1 MHQNALKSLSVTAL
15 GFVLGARGVEWQ
27 TIPADGTKVVALS
40 GTLADNFSEQGNSA
54 ANPNQGG
61 AQGYNLCPAGSA
73 TVALTKSAENKDLYR
88 FFSSII
94 ATNGT
99 APTVTL
105 DLSGL
110 NGAPFQFHGNL
121 HFKSD
126 ATLHIKGTNTFV
138 MGSDQNWPSYYPTF
152 NVPYKVEFDEDVT
165 DGKVVFKNQICVY
178 AKPPDLAHEI
188 ADNATVSMHNN
199 VLGFGSSITLD
210 RYDLALMDSS
220 ATGCAPVPQGT
231 MITVPAGRILYLF
244 PCTVNADWRWTRAG
258 GIITN
263 DIVLAGG
270 KLGLQAATSS
280 EFHLAGSI
288 TGTGDLFSAWTFS
301 AWSTWNRVTGPVDFT
316 GNIDL
321 AYGSSKDV
329 ALELGGVLPGAH
341 FGTVRLSG
349 VQNKQ
354 TLLALKPSSSA
365 PDHTLVPVMIDLLE
379 NPSGAAADKA
389 SVLTRR
395 PLSLTVGN
403 VAHNL
408 SFTESGPVTLNA
420 LGSNVVVRHV
430 GQVKAPGYVTLPTN
444 GVYLTWGKAARTEFN
459 LSDFALP
466 DSVGRMIEVDD
477 NMLSLYNP
485 TSGCQVCVSE
495 SGTLN
500 LGVGTGRMA
509 VRSEGGT
516 VNVTGRAGD
525 WGSLPVLWIDP
536 SAAGTV
542 SNLVV
547 HYENSYAAYDNEDNS
562 ARLKLGQTIR
572 YTNDFPFV
580 NGIFDC
586 RGASAS
592 YKLWN
597 DRYDNLYNGN
607 HNTMHGT
614 FPYLVTGG
622 LNGKATLSF
631 GKIGTAY
638 NNVRHDYVDDT
649 WKNVNFSNMSRI
661 YVTLAGDIVGTKVLN
676 PRYVVMVFGSQQGG
690 GNALLAGRST
700 GELSRGGNTLD
711 APIFTNTA
719 YEAWIDGSKVNP
731 VDTSLLNGGWQV
743 ITLGL
748 KGATVYG
755 LGFDRNAAGD
765 NGGQNYAEV
774 LFFDEELTEMQRQ
787 AVEIYL
793 AEKWGLASNYNY
805 PAWVEDAVEAV
816 PVYGTGTV
824 NLKTDAALGG
834 AFAGTVNLN
843 GHALTVDGVALP
855 PTDSDIDTDG
865 CVGWYDPDCAGTFTT
880 RDVPDK
886 TPPTRLARLNDR
898 LGTADGRRSLSGA
911 AAPQRA
917 PWINTALRGF
927 GPSRNW
933 LDFSD
938 VAYNAGYFGNNL
950 RFREMQNGQETGDV
964 VTNAFRTIVMAMDSS
979 RGGGQPFVD
988 GANVAAAGV
997 AYYAKRVDKKASDP
1011 IYPSGSDEI
1020 LTQGRTYLDGNRV
1033 ANPSA
1038 TGFRGRPEILTVIP
1052 TNAYGMLC
1060 FDYFGNSENKSI
1072 TNATSLILGESLLYN
1087 RELDDAERTRV
1098 EAYLAWKWL
1107 GLTREG
1113 YSILTNATVTGAGSV
1128 TAANVSLLPRFAA
1141 DCTAALTLGSG
1152 DFAFTLAGDT
1162 VTGARDFGQCTLAL
1176 PDSCAI
1182 SVTCVGKAII
1192 GDYLLISC
1200 GAFEGNPTFTLN
1212 DQGFGS
1218 ARMSLIKDA
1227 NTLKLHVVPAGMSIM
1242 LR

>member
-1 MHQNALKSLSVTAL
+1 MDRANSILKVLAITAF
-15 GFVLGARGVEWQ
+15 GFVLGARGVVWQ
-27 TIPADGTKVVALS
+27 TIPAGGTQEVALS
-40 GTLADNFSEQGNSA
+40 GTLANSFTEQGNSA
-54 ANPNQGG
+54 ENPNEGG
-61 AQGYNLCPAGSA
+61 PQGYNLCPAGSA
-73 TVALTKSAENKDLYR
+73 TVALTKSAENKALYR

-94 ATNGT
+94 ATNGI

-110 NGAPFQFHGNL
+110 NGAPFQFHGHL

-152 NVPYKVEFDEDVT
+152 DVPYKVEFDEGVT

-178 AKPPDLAHEI
+178 AMPSDLAYEI
-188 ADNATVSMHNN
+188 ADNAMVSVHNN
-199 VLGFGSSITLD
+199 VLGFGSAITLD

-220 ATGCAPVPQGT
+220 ATGCAPVPQGAT
-231 MITVPAGRILYLF
+231 ITVPAGRILYLF
-244 PCTVNADWRWTRAG
+244 PCTVNGDWRWSRMG

-270 KLGLQAATSS
+270 KLGLQAAAGS
-280 EFHLAGSI
+280 EFSLAGSI

-301 AWSTWNRVTGPVDFT
+301 AWPTWTRVTGPVDFT

-329 ALELGGVLPGAH
+329 TLELGGVQAGAH

-349 VQNKQ
+349 VSSKQ
-354 TLLALKPSSSA
+354 TSLALKPSSSA
-365 PDHTLVPVMIDLLE
+365 PDHTLVPVMIDLLD

-389 SVLTRR
+389 SVSVQR

-403 VAHNL
+403 VTNLL

-420 LGSNVVVRHV
+420 LGSNTVVRHA

-444 GVYLTWGKAARTEFN
+444 GVYLTWGKAARDEFN
-459 LSDFALP
+459 LSDFTLP
-466 DSVGRMIEVDD
+466 DSVGRIIEVDD
-477 NMLSLYNP
+477 NTLSLYNP
-485 TSGCQVCVSE
+485 TSGYQVCVSE

-516 VNVTGRAGD
+516 VNVTARAGD

-542 SNLVV
+542 SNLMV
-547 HYENSYAAYDNEDNS
+547 HYENSYAGYDQTGPF
-562 ARLKLGQTIR
+562 LKLGQTIY
-572 YTNDFPFV
+572 YTNGFPFV

-592 YKLWN
+592 KLWN
-597 DRYDNLYNGN
+597 DRYDNPFNGN

-614 FPYLVTGG
+614 FPYFVTGG
-622 LNGKATLSF
+622 LNGKSYLSF
-631 GKIGTAY
+631 GTIGINY
-638 NNVRHDYVDDT
+638 SNVRHDYVDDT
-649 WKNVNFSNMSRI
+649 WKNVTFQNMSRLH
-661 YVTLAGDIVGTKVLN
+661 VTPVGTVIGNTALN

-690 GNALLAGRST
+690 GNALLVGRNT

-719 YEAWIDGSKVNP
+719 YEAWIDGNKVNP
-731 VDTSLLNGGWQV
+731 TDTGLLNGGWQV
-743 ITLGL
+743 ITLDV
-748 KGATVYG
+748 KGANVYG

-774 LFFDEELTEMQRQ
+774 LFFNQSLTEMQRQ
-787 AVEIYL
+787 AVELYL
-793 AEKWGLASNYNY
+793 AEKWGLAANYNY
-805 PAWVEDAVEAV
+805 PAWVEEEIEAL

-824 NLKTDAALGG
+824 NLKTDATLGG

-843 GHALTVDGVALP
+843 GHALTVDGMALP
-855 PTDSDIDTDG
+855 PTDADIDTDG
-865 CVGWYDPDCAGTFTT
+865 CVGWFDPDCAGTFTT
-880 RDVPDK
+880 MAVSGK
-886 TPPTRLARLNDR
+886 TPLTRLGSLFDR
-898 LGTADGRRSLSGA
+898 LGTANGRHSLSGY
-911 AAPQRA
+911 AAPLRA
-917 PWINTALRGF
+917 PWINTALRGL

-933 LDFSD
+933 LDFSE
-938 VAYNAGYFGNNL
+938 VAYASLENGNNL
-950 RFREMQNGQETGDV
+950 RFREMQNGQETGGV

-997 AYYAKRVDKKASDP
+997 AYYAPRVGKKASDP
-1011 IYPSGSDEI
+1011 IYPSGSNEI
-1020 LTQGRTYLDGNRV
+1020 LTQGRTYLDGSRV

-1038 TGFRGRPEILTVIP
+1038 TGFQGRPEILTVIP

-1060 FDYFGNSENKSI
+1060 FDYYSNSDRKSI

-1113 YSILTNATVTGAGSV
+1113 YSILTNATVTGTGSV
-1128 TAANVSLLPRFAA
+1128 TAANASLLPRFAT

-1152 DFAFTLAGDT
+1152 DFAFTLDGDT
-1162 VTGARDFGQCTLAL
+1162 VTGARDFGQCALSL

-1182 SVTCVGKAII
+1182 NVTCAGKAIS
-1192 GDYLLISC
+1192 GDYTLISC
-1200 GAFEGNPTFTLN
+1200 GAFEDVPTFTLSA
-1212 DQGFGS
+1212 QGFGS
-1218 ARMSLIKDA
+1218 ARASLITDT
-1227 NTLKLHVVPAGMSIM
+1227 NTLKLHVAAAGLLIIVH
-1242 LR
+1242 

>member
-1 MHQNALKSLSVTAL
+1 MDLANNPRKVLAVTAL
-15 GFVLGARGVEWQ
+15 GFVLGARGVVWQ
-27 TIPADGTKVVALS
+27 TIPADGTQTVALS
-40 GTLADNFSEQGNSA
+40 GTLANSFSEQGNSA
-54 ANPNQGG
+54 GNPNEGG
-61 AQGYNLCPAGSA
+61 VQGYNLCPAGSA
-73 TVALTKSAENKDLYR
+73 TVALTKSAENKALYR

-152 NVPYKVEFDEDVT
+152 NVPFKVEFDAGVT

-178 AKPPDLAHEI
+178 AKPSDLAYEI
-188 ADNATVSMHNN
+188 ADNAMVSVHNN
-199 VLGFGSSITLD
+199 VLGFGSAITLD

-220 ATGCAPVPQGT
+220 ATGYTPVPQGAT
-231 MITVPAGRILYLF
+231 ITVPAGRILYLF
-244 PCTVNADWRWTRAG
+244 PCTVNGDWRWTRMG

-270 KLGLQAATSS
+270 KLGLQAGAGS
-280 EFHLAGSI
+280 EFSLAGSI

-301 AWSTWNRVTGPVDFT
+301 EWTRWNRVTGPVDFT

-329 ALELGGVLPGAH
+329 NLELGGVQAGAH
-341 FGTVRLSG
+341 FGTVRLSAF
-349 VQNKQ
+349 KTYQ
-354 TLLALKPSSSA
+354 TSLALKPSSSA
-365 PDHTLVPVMIDLLE
+365 PDHTLVPVMIDLLD
-379 NPSGAAADKA
+379 NPYGVAAEKA
-389 SVLTRR
+389 SVSVQR

-403 VAHNL
+403 VTNPL

-420 LGSNVVVRHV
+420 LGSNVVVRHA

-444 GVYLTWGKAARTEFN
+444 GVYLTWGKAARDEFN

-477 NMLSLYNP
+477 NTLSIYNP
-485 TSGCQVCVSE
+485 TSGYQVCVSE

-516 VNVTGRAGD
+516 VNVTARAGD

-542 SNLVV
+542 SNLMV
-547 HYENSYAAYDNEDNS
+547 HYENSYAGYDTTGPF
-562 ARLKLGQTIR
+562 LKPGQTIY
-572 YTNDFPFV
+572 YTNGFPFV
-580 NGIFDC
+580 NGVFDC
-586 RGASAS
+586 RGASA
-592 YKLWN
+592 YKLWS
-597 DRYDNLYNGN
+597 DRYDSPFNGN

-622 LNGKATLSF
+622 LNGKSYLSF
-631 GKIGTAY
+631 GTIGVGY
-638 NNVRHDYVDDT
+638 NAVSHQYVDNS
-649 WKNVNFSNMSRI
+649 WKNVNFGNMSRI
-661 YVTLAGDIVGTKVLN
+661 YVNLVDAVTGNTALN
-676 PRYVVMVFGSQQGG
+676 PRYVIMVFGSQQGG
-690 GNALLAGRST
+690 GNALLVGKNT
-700 GELSRGGNTLD
+700 GELSRGGNSLG

-719 YEAWIDGSKVNP
+719 YKAWIDGSQVNP
-731 VDTSLLNGGWQV
+731 TDTGLLNGGWQV
-743 ITLGL
+743 ITLDVN
-748 KGATVYG
+748 GANVYG

-774 LFFDEELTEMQRQ
+774 LFFSEALTEMQRQ

-805 PAWVEDAVEAV
+805 PAWTGEEIEAL

-824 NLKTDAALGG
+824 NLKADATLGG

-843 GHALTVDGVALP
+843 GHALTVDGMALP
-855 PTDSDIDTDG
+855 PTDSGIDTDG
-865 CVGWYDPDCAGTFTT
+865 CVGWFDPDSAGTFTT
-880 RDVPDK
+880 MEVSGK
-886 TPPTRLARLNDR
+886 TPTTRLAHLYDR
-898 LGTADGRRSLSGA
+898 LGTADGRRSLSGY
-911 AAPQRA
+911 AAPTRA

-927 GPSRNW
+927 GLSRNW
-933 LDFSD
+933 LDFSE
-938 VAYNAGYFGNNL
+938 VAYTSAYNGNNL
-950 RFREMQNGQETGDV
+950 RFREMQNGQETGNV

-988 GANVAAAGV
+988 GANVAAAGTP
-997 AYYAKRVDKKASDP
+997 YYAPRIGKKASDP
-1011 IYPSGSDEI
+1011 IYPSGSHEI

-1038 TGFRGRPEILTVIP
+1038 TGFQGRPEILTVIP
-1052 TNAYGMLC
+1052 TNEYGMLC
-1060 FDYFGNSENKSI
+1060 FDFYSNSEQKSI
-1072 TNATSLILGESLLYN
+1072 TNATSLILGESLMYN
-1087 RELDDAERTRV
+1087 RELADAERTRV

-1113 YSILTNATVTGAGSV
+1113 YSALTNATVTGTGSV
-1128 TAANVSLLPRFAA
+1128 TAANASLLPRFAA

-1152 DFAFTLAGDT
+1152 DFAFTLDGDT
-1162 VTGARDFGQCTLAL
+1162 VTDARDFGQCTLSL

-1182 SVTCVGKAII
+1182 NVTCEGKAIR
-1192 GDYLLISC
+1192 GDYTLISC
-1200 GAFEGNPTFTLN
+1200 GAFEGVPTFTLSA
-1212 DQGFGS
+1212 QGFGS
-1218 ARMSLIKDA
+1218 ARASLITDT
-1227 NTLKLHVVPAGMSIM
+1227 NTLKLHVMPAGLLITVH
-1242 LR
+1242 